1 MHVIY
6 QTRETV
12 FHWDI
17 QIPRRELKKT
27 MPSGIF
33 LMKFE
38 VFGRQT
44 FTLQKLEHLRNIQSL
59 HGLNDS
65 KLLCSIPLHAHTQ
78 MVKTVPAQS
87 LGYSNNLKLHTLITN

>member
-6 QTRETV
+6 QTLETV
-12 FHWDI
+12 FQWDI

-65 KLLCSIPLHAHTQ
+65 KLLCSIPQWRAQKMEENCTHTHTWQKLRLH
-78 MVKTVPAQS
+78 
-87 LGYSNNLKLHTLITN
+87 NL